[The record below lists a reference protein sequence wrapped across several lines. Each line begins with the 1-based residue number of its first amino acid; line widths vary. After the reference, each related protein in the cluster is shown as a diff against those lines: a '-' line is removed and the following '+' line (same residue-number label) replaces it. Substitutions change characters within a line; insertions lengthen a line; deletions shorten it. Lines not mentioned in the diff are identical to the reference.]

1 MHAFGLG
8 HVQVDDEGDELG
20 DEGELGFPPG
30 SFRPGRVVWAK
41 VDGHEWWPAKVRPCC
56 IVCMPPLIAACSA
69 IGPMCRSLLLY
80 VVMPTVCRVA
90 MRCCMDASGTSA
102 V

>member
-1 MHAFGLG
+1 MQAFGFG
-8 HVQVDDEGDELG
+8 HVQVDDDGDELG

-56 IVCMPPLIAACSA
+56 NVCMAPYSA
-69 IGPMCRSLLLY
+69 TAPMRHSLLLC
-80 VVMPTVCRVA
+80 VVINRV
-90 MRCCMDASGTSA
+90 
-102 V
+102 